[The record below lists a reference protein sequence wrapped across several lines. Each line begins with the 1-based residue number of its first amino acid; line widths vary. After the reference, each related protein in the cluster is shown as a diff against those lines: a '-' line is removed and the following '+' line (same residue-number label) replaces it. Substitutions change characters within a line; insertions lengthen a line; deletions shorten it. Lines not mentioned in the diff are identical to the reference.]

1 MADTMDVRA
10 VARFVPV
17 SAQKARLVI
26 DLIRGRSANE
36 AMQVLQFTPNKSAEP
51 VAKVLRSA
59 IANAEQNYGLSRD
72 DLVIVQATRRWRPAA
87 PVAPLRRPR
96 PFQADPQGDVAHH
109 DRVERALN
117 RPDRR
122 FGRGARMG
130 RKVHPI
136 GFRLGINKTLGLALV
151 RQPGRLRAPVAR
163 GSAGSG
169 H

>member
-26 DLIRGRSANE
+26 DMIRGRSANE

-72 DLVIVQATRRWRPAA
+72 DLVVVQATADGGPVRRWR
-87 PVAPLRRPR
+87 
-96 PFQADPQGDVAHH
+96 
-109 DRVERALN
+109 
-117 RPDRR
+117 R
-122 FGRGARMG
+122 FGARGRFKPI
-130 RKVHPI
+130 RKGTSHITIV
-136 GFRLGINKTLGLALV
+136 LSE
-151 RQPGRLRAPVAR
+151 RQP
-163 GSAGSG
+163 AGS
-169 H
+169 